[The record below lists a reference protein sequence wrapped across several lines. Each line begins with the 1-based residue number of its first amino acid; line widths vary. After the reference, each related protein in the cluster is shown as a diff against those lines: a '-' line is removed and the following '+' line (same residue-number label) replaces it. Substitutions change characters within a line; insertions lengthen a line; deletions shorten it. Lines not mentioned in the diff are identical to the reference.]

1 MVKDSY
7 GTRLGV
13 GRRRLLQLTAGTAA
27 YLAFMRSGF
36 PFAQSPSGLA
46 KFVQPLNGLGPT
58 GIPVATPI
66 TSGGVDRYR
75 VEIGQYNNYQFHP
88 DLPPTTL
95 WGYADVNG
103 GVTPNHRYLGGVIVA
118 RRGTPVSLTVIN
130 KLPNKHP
137 LPVDNSIGGAEADQ
151 AVNRTTTHLHG
162 GLVDWTS
169 DGGPFTWFTSAANWA
184 TGTSFLNGTGVLGEA
199 RYYYPNDQ
207 SARLLWYHDH
217 AMGTTR
223 LNAYAGIASAYMIRD
238 DIEDFLIA
246 GQLIPAAAQ
255 EIPLIIQDKTFVS
268 GLDPNY
274 TWGYRGDLWYPFKYE
289 PNSESAA
296 GLGRWD
302 YGPDADQP
310 GSING
315 PLPIPSAVP
324 EFFSDTPIVNGVAY
338 PYLEVEQRH
347 YRFRILNGSQA
358 RFYNLQLYCDDG
370 RGDANL
376 NAPGPALIQI
386 GTEAG
391 FLPLP
396 VKFTDQQITFDPD
409 PNSPTFGNAT
419 NYNLVL
425 APAERADIIV
435 DFSTVPAG
443 SRLILFSDAPAPFPV
458 GDSRNDYF
466 TGDPD
471 LTSIGGAPTTAR
483 GFGPNTRTL
492 MQFRVKAR
500 TGAADP
506 ASMNALAAIAI
517 PNTPRQP
524 HSPVVTGNPLP
535 AVAAHSV
542 NNAMRTRDLTLNEDF
557 DSLGRLIQMLGT
569 NLSNGT
575 NTQGMVTFSRSYES
589 SPTEV
594 AEAGT
599 TEIWR
604 VFNLTGDTHPI
615 HFHLVNVNVL
625 SRQVFDVNQ
634 YFADATAH
642 PGKPVAPK
650 FLAPAYGPDGNER
663 GFKETVR
670 MNPGECTTV
679 IMKFD
684 LPKVPFDVPPST
696 RFPGIANA
704 HEYVWHCHILE
715 HEEHD
720 MMRPLVVTGKKLV

>member
-1 MVKDSY
+1 M
-7 GTRLGV
+7 
-13 GRRRLLQLTAGTAA
+13 
-27 YLAFMRSGF
+27 
-36 PFAQSPSGLA
+36 
-46 KFVQPLNGLGPT
+46 
-58 GIPVATPI
+58 
-66 TSGGVDRYR
+66 
-75 VEIGQYNNYQFHP
+75 
-88 DLPPTTL
+88 
-95 WGYADVNG
+95 WGYADVTG

-151 AVNRTTTHLHG
+151 PVNRTTTHLHG

-169 DGGPFTWFTSAANWA
+169 DGGPFSWFTSAANWA
-184 TGTSFLNGTGVLGEA
+184 TGPSFLNGAGAKGHA

-223 LNAYAGIASAYMIRD
+223 LNAYAGIASAYIIRD
-238 DIEDFLIA
+238 DVEDFLIST
-246 GQLIPAAAQ
+246 QLIPAAAQ
-255 EIPLIIQDKTFVS
+255 EIPLILQDKTFVS

-289 PNSESAA
+289 PNSEAPE
-296 GLGRWD
+296 GIGRWD

-315 PLPIPSAVP
+315 PLPIQS
-324 EFFSDTPIVNGVAY
+324 GVAY
-338 PYLEVEQRH
+338 PYLDVQQRH

-358 RFYNLQLYCDDG
+358 RFYNLQLYFDDG

-396 VKFTDQQITFDPD
+396 VKFTDQQIVFDTD
-409 PNSPTFGNAT
+409 PSSPTFGNAT
-419 NYNLVL
+419 RYNLVL
-425 APAERADIIV
+425 APAERADVIV
-435 DFSTVPAG
+435 DFSMVPAG
-443 SRLILFSDAPAPFPV
+443 ARLILFSDAPAPFPV

-471 LTSIGGAPTTAR
+471 LTSIGGAPTTAP
-483 GFGPNTRTL
+483 GLGPNTRTL

-506 ASMNALAAIAI
+506 ASMNVLAGIAI
-517 PNTPRQP
+517 PNNPRHP
-524 HSPVVTGNPLP
+524 RHTVVAGNPLP
-535 AVAAHSV
+535 AVTAHSV
-542 NNAMRTRDLTLNEDF
+542 NSAVITRDLTLNEDF

-569 NLSNGT
+569 NVSTGT
-575 NTQGMVTFSRSYES
+575 NTQGLVTFSRPYES

-594 AEAGT
+594 VEAGT

-604 VFNLTGDTHPI
+604 IFNLTGDTHPI

-634 YFADATAH
+634 YFVDATAS

-650 FLAPAYGPDGNER
+650 FMAPAYGPDGNEQ
-663 GFKETVR
+663 GFKETIR
-670 MNPGECTTV
+670 MNPSECTTV

-684 LPKVPFDVPPST
+684 LPKVPFDVPSSS
-696 RFPGIANA
+696 RFPHIANA

-720 MMRPLVVTGKKLV
+720 MMRPLIVTGKKLV